1 MLLTGFQTQRGRAVF
16 DMVNDA
22 SRELSGDDALRM
34 YDEVDMIVNFA
45 GVDDCALDEA
55 SEHILCD
62 IIDLI
67 VSTYL
72 DRANAPS

>member
-1 MLLTGFQTQRGRAVF
+1 MLLTGFQTRRGRAAF

-22 SRELSGDDALRM
+22 AQQLSDDDALRM

-55 SEHILCD
+55 S
-62 IIDLI
+62 
-67 VSTYL
+67 
-72 DRANAPS
+72 